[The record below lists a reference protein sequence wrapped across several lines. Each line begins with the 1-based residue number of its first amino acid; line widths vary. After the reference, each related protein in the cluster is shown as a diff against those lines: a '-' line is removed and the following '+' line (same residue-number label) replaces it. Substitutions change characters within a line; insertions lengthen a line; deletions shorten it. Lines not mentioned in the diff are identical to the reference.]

1 MIEEP
6 TIYIKR
12 LRPDVKLP
20 CYAMPGDAGLDVYTT
35 IPVTVHEDEWSP
47 STVAMIG
54 NIGGTVS
61 KDRRTIRI
69 PLGFAIEIP
78 DGHFGW
84 LTNKSSRYFQGL
96 EVHGIIDAGY
106 RGEVSAQVR
115 AVEPLRVEAGEK
127 LCQLIIMPVAR
138 CQVFEADSLT
148 QTDRGTGGYGST
160 GL

>member
-20 CYAMPGDAGLDVYTT
+20 CYAMPGDAGMDV
-35 IPVTVHEDEWSP
+35 WSP
-47 STVAMIG
+47 IAISAGVSSDFDYVRTAVLSIG
-54 NIGGTVS
+54 RKS
-61 KDRRTIRI
+61 IRI

-148 QTDRGTGGYGST
+148 QTDRGDGGYGST